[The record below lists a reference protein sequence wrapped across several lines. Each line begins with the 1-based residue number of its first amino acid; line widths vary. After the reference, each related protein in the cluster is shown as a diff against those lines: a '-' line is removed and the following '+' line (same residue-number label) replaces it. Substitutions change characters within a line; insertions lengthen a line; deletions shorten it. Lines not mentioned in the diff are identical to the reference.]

1 MCICLDFPF
10 LRLYLRR
17 YMRRLL
23 TNVDI
28 NFDTVCNVVM
38 IGIRAVYIE
47 SVLHVNIC
55 MYVGLSTDGWI
66 MDGWMDGRTD
76 RNTRG

>member
-10 LRLYLRR
+10 LRLYLWRD
-17 YMRRLL
+17 MRRLL

-38 IGIRAVYIE
+38 IGPTIRAVYIV
-47 SVLHVNIC
+47 SVLHVN
-55 MYVGLSTDGWI
+55 
-66 MDGWMDGRTD
+66 MDGWMDGWMNGQTE
-76 RNTRG
+76 TREAEIW